1 MKNKKKLTLKIL
13 AGVVALIL
21 IGFMIFVTNAF
32 VGNPISAMR
41 ANKVIEQYVN
51 QNYSYLD
58 LEIEKA
64 KYDFK
69 NAGYMVKAESKTSI
83 DTKFAIYYSQGK
95 VQRDDYELFVL
106 EMVNTLNRF
115 SDEYSIIA
123 KGILAKELGYENNTT
138 MVMHDKD
145 EHEKANDI
153 LELDM
158 KFDKALPIKTDVIIQ
173 LDIADSPIEA
183 ISKIFVDAHKAFE
196 DNDCNFSTYGMFA
209 ENDGIAVSVYGVTP
223 AHIESGDLVSLL
235 EQAKSNEGANGI
247 GIHIKGE
254 SK

>member
-1 MKNKKKLTLKIL
+1 MKNSKKIILKIL
-13 AGVVALIL
+13 AGVVAVVL
-21 IGFMIFVTNAF
+21 IGGMIFVTNAF

-41 ANKVIEQYVN
+41 ANKAIKQYVN

-83 DTKFAIYYSQGK
+83 DTKFTIYYSKGK

-106 EMVNTLNRF
+106 GKFNTLQRF
-115 SDEYSIIA
+115 SDEYSVIA
-123 KGILAKELGYENNTT
+123 KGILANDLGYADNTT
-138 MVMHDKD
+138 MVIYDKD
-145 EHEKANDI
+145 EYENANDI

-173 LDIADSPIEA
+173 LDIADSSIEA
-183 ISKIFVDAHKAFE
+183 IAKIFVDAHKAFE
-196 DNDCNFSTYGMFA
+196 GNDCNFSTYGMFA
-209 ENDGIAVSVYGVTP
+209 ENDGIAVMVYGVTP
-223 AHIESGDLVSLL
+223 AHIESGDLASLL
-235 EQAKSNEGANGI
+235 EQAKNNEGANSI
-247 GIHIKGE
+247 GIHIKGAR
-254 SK
+254 K